1 MSAEEIDWKKQF
13 EVSQKQNSELNEK
26 INEQRK
32 AIEFL
37 KGNKIQIEHQ
47 RDSYYALIEMMVE
60 KLVQR

>member
-60 KLVQR
+60 KLVAW